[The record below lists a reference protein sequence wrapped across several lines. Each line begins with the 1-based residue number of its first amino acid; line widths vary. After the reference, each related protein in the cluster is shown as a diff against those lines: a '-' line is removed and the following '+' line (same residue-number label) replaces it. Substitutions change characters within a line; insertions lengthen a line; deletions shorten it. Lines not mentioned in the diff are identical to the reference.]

1 MEREICVIDTPL
13 RKVFQE
19 ILEPL
24 PPRIAVATSG
34 GISSAALLASA
45 VEAGKTPTVVSFT
58 FEGHQS
64 TDFLYAGRLANF
76 FGVDFAPV
84 YLPTDQAEILS
95 AIRLLTKTYSLKKK
109 ARIECT
115 FPFLYLAKTVKGLGI
130 STLVAGLC
138 DDGHFG
144 LSKKAM
150 IHYREPQEKF
160 DAFRC
165 DYFSNPDAAGRKGIT
180 QVCKDAGIELVNPYY
195 DTRVFKL
202 FIGRPWEEL
211 NKPRQKEAIRCEYP
225 ELDHFKIPRHSNLQL
240 GDSGIAERLGTAAM
254 TAVPGAR
261 SAIAAYNR
269 IRTQR

>member
-24 PPRIAVATSG
+24 PTRIAIAMSG
-34 GISSAALLASA
+34 GIDSTALLISA
-45 VEAGKTPTVVSFT
+45 LEVGKLPTVLSFT
-58 FEGHQS
+58 FDGHYS
-64 TDFLYAGRLANF
+64 TDFLTAKKVADYF
-76 FGVDFAPV
+76 EVDFAPV
-84 YLPTDQAEILS
+84 YLPTDQAEILA
-95 AIRLLTKTYSLKKK
+95 AIRLLTQTYNLKKK
-109 ARIECT
+109 ARIECA
-115 FPFLYLAKTVKGLGI
+115 FPFLYLAKEAQALAIT
-130 STLVAGLC
+130 TLATGLC
-138 DDGHFG
+138 ADGHFG

-150 IHYREPQEKF
+150 IHHRYPQEKF

-165 DYFSNPDAAGRKGIT
+165 DYFSNPDAGGRKGIT
-180 QVCKDAGIELVNPYY
+180 AVCRDASIDIVNPYY

-202 FIGRPWEEL
+202 FIGRPWDEL

-225 ELDHFKIPRHSNLQL
+225 ELDQFKIPRHSNLQL

-254 TAVPGAR
+254 TAVPGTR